1 MSTPSN
7 TYIPRDAH
15 QPRGKRPWC
24 AACDTDI
31 HLSVESPVVTD
42 RPTGILAV
50 ALHCSN
56 CRQSRVFDTTE
67 EHVATFPSRSGLHG
81 NLVHQSGGYFH
92 CGEVMTPP
100 NQRAEAT
107 VVTFPGQPG
116 PTDTMAAYLA
126 TKVLRCR
133 CGFQMALPR

>member
-1 MSTPSN
+1 MTTPSN
-7 TYIPRDAH
+7 TYIPRDTH

-67 EHVATFPSRSGLHG
+67 EHVATFPSRSGQHG
-81 NLVHQSGGYFH
+81 NLVHQSGGYFL

-100 NQRAEAT
+100 GPRAEST
-107 VVTFPGQPG
+107 VVTFTRQPG
-116 PTDTMAAYLA
+116 PTDTLAAYLA
-126 TKVLRCR
+126 TEVLRCR

>member
-1 MSTPSN
+1 MTTPLS

-31 HLSVESPVVTD
+31 HLSVESPVITD
-42 RPTGILAV
+42 RQTGVLAV
-50 ALHCSN
+50 ALHCSH

-67 EHVATFPSRSGLHG
+67 EHVAVFPPRSGQHG
-81 NLVHQSGGYFH
+81 NLVHESGGYFH

-100 NQRAEAT
+100 GPRAEST

-116 PTDTMAAYLA
+116 LTDTLAAYLA

-133 CGFQMALPR
+133 CGFQMELPH